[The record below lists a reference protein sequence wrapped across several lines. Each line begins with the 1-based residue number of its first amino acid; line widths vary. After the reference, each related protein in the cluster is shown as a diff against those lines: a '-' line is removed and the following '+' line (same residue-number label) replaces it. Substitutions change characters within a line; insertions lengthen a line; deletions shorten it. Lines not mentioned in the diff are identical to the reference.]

1 MGNCFQTTMCPI
13 YPLAG
18 HVSDNEEEEH
28 LNRDNMPLRPS
39 EIMER
44 HLITPTKKK
53 SNEHISILNI
63 LRCAKRADSDI
74 DSD

>member
-13 YPLAG
+13 YPLSG
-18 HVSDNEEEEH
+18 HESDNEEEEH

-44 HLITPTKKK
+44 HSINVKEKEKKQ
-53 SNEHISILNI
+53 SSSILNI
-63 LRCAKRADSDI
+63 LLGVKITDYDT
-74 DSD
+74 DTD

>member
-18 HVSDNEEEEH
+18 HVSDNEDEEY
-28 LNRDNMPLRPS
+28 LNSDNVPLRPS

-44 HLITPTKKK
+44 RSKIK
-53 SNEHISILNI
+53 NEKERRSILNI
-63 LRCAKRADSDI
+63 LRCSKRADSDT

>member
-1 MGNCFQTTMCPI
+1 MGNYFQTTMCPI

-44 HLITPTKKK
+44 HSINVKEKK

>member
-18 HVSDNEEEEH
+18 HESDNEEEY
-28 LNRDNMPLRPS
+28 LNSDNMPLRPS

-44 HLITPTKKK
+44 HSINVKEKK

>member
-18 HVSDNEEEEH
+18 HVSDNEDKEY
-28 LNRDNMPLRPS
+28 LNSDNVPLRPS
-39 EIMER
+39 QIMER
-44 HLITPTKKK
+44 HSITPTKKK
-53 SNEHISILNI
+53 SNEHSSILNI
-63 LRCAKRADSDI
+63 LRGAKRADSYI

>member
-28 LNRDNMPLRPS
+28 LNRDNMPLIPS

-44 HLITPTKKK
+44 HLMNVKEKK
-53 SNEHISILNI
+53 SNERSSILNI
-63 LRCAKRADSDI
+63 LRGVKRADSDI

>member
-1 MGNCFQTTMCPI
+1 MCPI

-28 LNRDNMPLRPS
+28 LNRDNMPLIPS

-44 HLITPTKKK
+44 HLMNVKEKK
-53 SNEHISILNI
+53 SNERSSILNI
-63 LRCAKRADSDI
+63 LRGVKRADSDI